1 LTETILLNTTIP
13 RTLDTI
19 VAHFGNRRSAPFEAW
34 LFEDEAARRDAERR
48 LAAVGVQATI
58 RSAYKPLVHAFLEE
72 IDTGGLQRVIIKLPN
87 HAAGSAPRFRSEA
100 YPLAGLLRGV
110 DLRFADGDQPLG
122 YELTLEYADGRTDRR
137 TVFTPNR
144 LRTDHLGQ
152 EALAPCGWLRT
163 GATDE
168 PLETEFESAFW
179 QAMAAIQAHT
189 WPANP
194 PYFETLE
201 IRVDTGGIERPLPFH
216 DECLS
221 TREALHEDFYFSL
234 LELFQKRSGL
244 PPGDRSLRP
253 GQIIPDMRAAAGPTR
268 VHVALRSATV
278 AAEAPADT
286 APLEYAAAP
295 LEPTRIRAELTALGG
310 EKFTARSR
318 QGRSVDGIYI
328 AGTLPGLVITAGQ
341 HANETTGVVGA
352 LRAARVLKQR
362 PGINFALIA
371 PENPDGYALHVRL
384 REHHPRHMHHAA
396 RYTALGDDLYQRS
409 TPPLYESEAKLE
421 ALRRTGALFHL
432 NLHGYPA
439 HEWTRPLT
447 GYLPRGFGLWSIPKG
462 FFLIVRHRPGLGDAA
477 LTFLQELTR
486 RLIQDPELRAFNES
500 QLAAYRTHAGEVPFP
515 VYNSIPCQIVETE
528 VPLVPLT
535 LITEYPDETIYGDAF
550 RLAHTTQMRTVLETA
565 DLYFNGLAQLVSD
578 TFQKQGH
585 GTGV

>member
-1 LTETILLNTTIP
+1 MTTLLDTTIP
-13 RTLDTI
+13 RALDTI
-19 VAHFGNRRSAPFEAW
+19 VAHFSNVRRGPVEIW

-48 LAAVGVQATI
+48 LAAAGVQATI

-72 IDTGGLQRVIIKLPN
+72 IGTEGLERVTVSMPN
-87 HAAGSAPRFRSEA
+87 HPDGSAPRFRSEA

-110 DLRFADGDQPLG
+110 FLQFEDGDQPLNYG
-122 YELTLEYADGRTDRR
+122 LTLEYGGGRTERR
-137 TVFTPNR
+137 AVFTPNR
-144 LRTDHLGQ
+144 VRTDHLGQ
-152 EALAPCGWLRT
+152 QVLAPCGWLRA
-163 GATDE
+163 GGTDE
-168 PLETEFESAFW
+168 PLETEFEAAFW
-179 QAMAAIQAHT
+179 QAMAAIQAHA

-194 PYFETLE
+194 PYFDTLE

-244 PPGDRSLRP
+244 AAGDRSLRP
-253 GQIIPDMRAAAGPTR
+253 GQIIPDMRAATGPTR
-268 VHVALRSATV
+268 VHVALKPATV
-278 AAEAPADT
+278 AAEKPADT
-286 APLEYAAAP
+286 APLETAATP
-295 LEPTRIRAELTALGG
+295 LEPARIRAELTALGG
-310 EKFTARSR
+310 EKFAARSR
-318 QGRSVDGIYI
+318 QGRSVDGIHI
-328 AGTLPGLVITAGQ
+328 AGSLPGLLITAGQ
-341 HANETTGVVGA
+341 HANETSGVVGA
-352 LRAARVLKQR
+352 LRAAPLLKQR

-371 PENPDGYALHVRL
+371 PENPDGYALHIRL

-396 RYTALGDDLYQRS
+396 RYTALGDDLYHR
-409 TPPLYESEAKLE
+409 TTLPLYESEAKLE

-477 LTFLQELTR
+477 EKFLQELTR
-486 RLIQDPELRAFNES
+486 RLIQSAELRTFNES

-550 RLAHTTQMRTVLETA
+550 RLAHTTQMRTVLEAA
-565 DLYFNGLAQLVSD
+565 DLYFNGLAQLVSE

>member
-1 LTETILLNTTIP
+1 MTVLLETTIP
-13 RTLDTI
+13 RTLDQVVSRFSNARGARI
-19 VAHFGNRRSAPFEAW
+19 EAW
-34 LFEDEAARRDAERR
+34 LFEDEAARRDAERH
-48 LAAVGVQATI
+48 LAAAGVQATI
-58 RSAYKPLVHAFLEE
+58 RSAYKPLVHAVLEE
-72 IDTGGLQRVIIKLPN
+72 IDTSGLQRVTVRMPN
-87 HAAGSAPRFRSEA
+87 HEAGSAPRFRSEA
-100 YPLAGLLRGV
+100 YPLAGLLPNV
-110 DLRFADGDQPLG
+110 DLRFEDGDQPLA
-122 YELTLEYADGRTDRR
+122 YDLTLEYAGGRIDRH
-137 TVFTPNR
+137 TIFTPNR
-144 LRTDHLGQ
+144 LRTDHLGEQ
-152 EALAPCGWLRT
+152 VLVPCGWLRT
-163 GATDE
+163 ADTDG
-168 PLETEFESAFW
+168 PLETEFEAAFW
-179 QAMAAIQAHT
+179 QAMAAIQSHQ
-189 WPANP
+189 WPASP
-194 PYFETLE
+194 PYFDTLE

-268 VHVALRSATV
+268 VQVALKPATV
-278 AAEAPADT
+278 AAEVPADIT
-286 APLEYAAAP
+286 PLETAAAP
-295 LEPTRIRAELTALGG
+295 LEPSRIRAELTALNGQ
-310 EKFTARSR
+310 KLAARSR
-318 QGRSVDGIYI
+318 QGRSVDGIHI
-328 AGTLPGLVITAGQ
+328 AGTLPGLLITAGQ
-341 HANETTGVVGA
+341 HANETSGVVGA
-352 LRAARVLKQR
+352 LRAAPILKQR
-362 PGINFALIA
+362 AGINFALIA
-371 PENPDGYALHVRL
+371 PENPDGYALHIRL

-396 RYTALGDDLYQRS
+396 RYTALGDDLYQRT
-409 TPPLYESEAKLE
+409 TPPLYEAEGKLE

-486 RLIQDPELRAFNES
+486 RLIQSVELRDFNES

-565 DLYFNGLAQLVSD
+565 DLYFNGLAQLVSE